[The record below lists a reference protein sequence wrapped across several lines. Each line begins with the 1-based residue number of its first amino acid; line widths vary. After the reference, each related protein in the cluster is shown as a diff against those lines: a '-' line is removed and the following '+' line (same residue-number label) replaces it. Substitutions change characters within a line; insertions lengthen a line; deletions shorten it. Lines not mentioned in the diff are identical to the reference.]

1 MRKKTENVTEI
12 DRWTPLNTSCRSP
25 SPRRRHGH
33 QYRTELKK
41 ITREEGESWRRKQG
55 HWKGVSG
62 SIGALPRTLSAM
74 GMALEAP
81 SPCCAARRGL
91 RTPGWRPAAACR
103 LSRECVCA
111 RKEKEGRDG
120 EEKRGGWC
128 GVLNPDG
135 ALSLAHAGLAKLI
148 HDY

>member
-1 MRKKTENVTEI
+1 MDTIEHELQKFIPKKKTWASIPNGTK
-12 DRWTPLNTSCRSP
+12 N
-25 SPRRRHGH
+25 
-33 QYRTELKK
+33 K

-111 RKEKEGRDG
+111 RKENEGRKGRVDTEEGRDG

-135 ALSLAHAGLAKLI
+135 AAALAGARRRQAWLN
-148 HDY
+148 